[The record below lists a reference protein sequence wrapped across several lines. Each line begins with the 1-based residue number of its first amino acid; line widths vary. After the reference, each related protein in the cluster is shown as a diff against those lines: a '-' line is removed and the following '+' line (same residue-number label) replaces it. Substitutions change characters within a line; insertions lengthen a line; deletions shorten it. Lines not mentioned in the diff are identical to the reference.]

1 MKSKKRP
8 SRAKPALYSEVV
20 ADHIRF
26 GRVLNTYG
34 NTVVVNFEVPGWPFP
49 KMERRDRSEVILLD
63 QMPELAYA
71 EEALF

>member
-1 MKSKKRP
+1 MKSNKRP
-8 SRAKPALYSEVV
+8 SRAKPTLHSEVV

-26 GRVLNTYG
+26 GRVLNSYG

-49 KMERRDRSEVILLD
+49 LLERRERSEVVLVD
-63 QMPELAYA
+63 QMPDLAFA

>member
-1 MKSKKRP
+1 MKSKKRA
-8 SRAKPALYSEVV
+8 SRARPALYSEVV

-49 KMERRDRSEVILLD
+49 MLERRDRSEVTLID
-63 QMPELAYA
+63 QMPDLAFA
-71 EEALF
+71 EEAPF